1 MRVTIEHREQA
12 TGITQSHKQ
21 TYIDCSV
28 TFSEEERAI
37 IEERDLYQSGF
48 SIRTS
53 TPMPTTTAVVGTGFM
68 RIIGSLMMVVGV
80 VWGIA
85 GGGTPTGLLFFGGLG
100 LFVWSWFRARVEDRR
115 METSEQ
121 YISLKQLL
129 AHPTFTVHAWDPA
142 AAKNLDQEIRDDL
155 TALKSQIQNSAALK
169 EKQSFEL

>member
-1 MRVTIEHREQA
+1 VRVTIEHREQ
-12 TGITQSHKQ
+12 TSGIAQSHKQ

-37 IEERDLYQSGF
+37 IKERDLYQGGF

-53 TPMPTTTAVVGTGFM
+53 TPIPTKTALTGTGIM

-100 LFVWSWFRARVEDRR
+100 LFVWSWFRARTEDRR
-115 METSEQ
+115 LETSEQ
-121 YISLKQLL
+121 YISVKQLL
-129 AHPTFTVHAWDPA
+129 AHPNFTVHAWNPA
-142 AAKNLDQEIRDDL
+142 SAKGIDQELRDNL
-155 TALKSQIQNSAALK
+155 AALKNQIQNSAQLK
-169 EKQSFEL
+169 ERQTFEL